1 MNNFIL
7 AAVTDDGITIS
18 QHFGRAKYYEVI
30 FVENNKVVKKE
41 RREKMGHHN
50 FANAEHHHH
59 DHNGEHGLDESSH
72 DKHVSMADTI
82 KDCSILLARG
92 MGYGAFQSLAQLDL
106 KAILTDIKNIDD
118 AVQSVIDG
126 TIVNHTEKL
135 H

>member
-30 FVENNKVVKKE
+30 FVENNKVVKRE

-72 DKHVSMADTI
+72 NKHVSMAEAI

-92 MGYGAFQSLAQLDL
+92 MGYGAFQSLSQLDL